1 MALHDLITV
10 WKYLDPRENFF
21 FTNIGIDSINNQSY
35 SITTISK

>member
-1 MALHDLITV
+1 MALHDYSILV
-10 WKYLDPRENFF
+10 RKFF